1 MCTIL
6 SCTVKQAKII
16 LDGKVQGVGLRESI
30 KTQADRLG
38 LVGQVMNLKDG
49 RVGVVCEGAPDS
61 IDKLVSKLQDSP
73 GLSKV
78 NNASVSYLESVG
90 EYESF
95 IVIRVDKNTELV
107 NLTRAGIDHLKVMTQ
122 TLKSMDG
129 KLDAMNETNE
139 EGFRSVKEE
148 VQGVK
153 EEVQGVKEEVQGV
166 KEEVQGVKEEVQG
179 VKEEVQGVSGQLG
192 AMEKATQEGFRRV
205 RA

>member
-1 MCTIL
+1 M
-6 SCTVKQAKII
+6 I
-16 LDGKVQGVGLRESI
+16 LDGEVQGVGLRESI

-38 LVGQVMNLKDG
+38 LVGQVTNLKDG
-49 RVGVVCEGAPDS
+49 RVGVVCEGVPDS

-78 NNASVSYLESVG
+78 NNASVSYLESAG

-95 IVIRVDKNTELV
+95 IVIRADKNTELV

-129 KLDAMNETNE
+129 KLDAMNKTNE
-139 EGFRSVKEE
+139 EGFR
-148 VQGVK
+148 GVK
-153 EEVQGVKEEVQGV
+153 EEFRGVKEEFR
-166 KEEVQGVKEEVQG
+166 
-179 VKEEVQGVSGQLG
+179 GVSGQLG
-192 AMEKATQEGFRRV
+192 AMEKATQEGFRRI